1 IMADAVIAR
10 SGAWMNELLHHLD
23 IQFDV
28 SARKAQIMH
37 LQLLDKQKDDCPIVM
52 ADNQQY
58 MLTIDDK
65 RIVIDATHEDHVGF
79 DTRITAGGQRELL
92 SKALDVAPGLE
103 ASTVLETRV
112 GFRPFTPGSLPV
124 IGPLPGYH
132 GLVLANGLGASG
144 LTMGP
149 YIGTELAK
157 LALGKELEINL
168 TDYDL
173 AGAIK

>member
-1 IMADAVIAR
+1 
-10 SGAWMNELLHHLD
+10 
-23 IQFDV
+23 
-28 SARKAQIMH
+28 
-37 LQLLDKQKDDCPIVM
+37 QLPDQQTDDWPVVM
-52 ADNQQY
+52 PPNNQY
-58 MLTIDDK
+58 MLTFDDQ
-65 RIVIDATHEDHVGF
+65 RFVIRGTHEDHIRI
-79 DTRITAGGQRELL
+79 DTRITAGGQREIL
-92 SKALDVAPGLE
+92 SKALDVAPRLE

-112 GFRPFTPGSLPV
+112 GFRPSTPGSLPV
-124 IGPLPGYH
+124 IGPLTGYH